1 MSVTSTG
8 YRVGKQPIA
17 QSFYIDDPAGIYC
30 TKVDLF
36 FKAADENAPIQ
47 VQIRP
52 MVNGFPSSNTIIPG
66 TIKSLAGSTF
76 SGGASISADATTATT
91 FEFDEPT
98 YLKGLNEYALV
109 VIADSKDYEIYIAE
123 INDFVVGS
131 TEKRVNKQ
139 PVLGSLFYSQ
149 NGSTF
154 TPSQNQD
161 LTFKIYQAK
170 FKHSTA
176 TIALHNAPVPKQL
189 LNPNPL
195 KTIST
200 SQTVRV
206 THANHGMQVGQP
218 ITLSG
223 VDSAGVGGIS
233 ASTLNQRHTI
243 TAIDHTGYTF
253 TLDSAADSD
262 AFGGGTTI
270 QSTKNILYNNIYP
283 SIAALIP
290 TGQQFNASVKTTT
303 GKSYAG
309 IETAFQ
315 KQPSFESVQINENNS
330 KSTLMMIAHDSAET
344 SDIGAG
350 IKSLDFNI
358 SIVNADSNMA
368 PMLDLQRTS
377 VGLISNIIDKQ
388 NETILDNHNV
398 PLAYVDETSARGGSS
413 AAKHLTKTIVLN
425 EEAVGLKVL
434 LSANRPSTADF
445 QVYFRTADADTSIVT
460 QNFILASQET
470 VIPTDEN
477 PSIFREYTYLIGGQG
492 GDIAAFTKFQLK
504 IVFRSTNQALV
515 PSISSLRAIA
525 LSA

>member
-1 MSVTSTG
+1 MSVTTTG

-17 QSFYIDDPAGIYC
+17 QSFYIDEPTGIYC

-36 FKAADENAPIQ
+36 FKAADENAPVQI
-47 VQIRP
+47 QIRP

-66 TIKSLAGSTF
+66 AIKSLPGSTF
-76 SGGASISADATTATT
+76 SGGASVSADATIATT

-98 YLKGLNEYALV
+98 FLKGLNEYALV
-109 VIADSKDYEIYIAE
+109 VITDSKDYEIYIAE

-149 NGSTF
+149 NSSTF
-154 TPSQNQD
+154 SPSQNQD

-176 TIALHNAPVPKQL
+176 TIALHNAAVPKQL
-189 LNPNPL
+189 LHPNPI
-195 KTIST
+195 KTISG
-200 SQTVRV
+200 SQTVRI

-223 VDSAGVGGIS
+223 VDSAGVGGIL
-233 ASTLNQRHTI
+233 ASTLNKKHTI
-243 TAIDHTGYTF
+243 TTIDHTGFTF
-253 TLDSAADSD
+253 TADSAADSD

-283 SIAALIP
+283 SISALVPI
-290 TGQQFNASVKTTT
+290 GQRFDASIKTIT

-309 IETAFQ
+309 TETAFQ
-315 KQPSFESVQINENNS
+315 KQTSFKSVQINENNVN
-330 KSTLMMIAHDSAET
+330 STLMMIAHDSAEA
-344 SDIGAG
+344 SELNPGE
-350 IKSLDFNI
+350 KSLDFNI
-358 SIVNADSNMA
+358 SIANADSNVA
-368 PMLDLQRTS
+368 PMLDLQRCS

-388 NETILDNHNV
+388 SETALDDFNV
-398 PLAYVDETSARGGSS
+398 PLAYVDETSARGGSA
-413 AAKHLTKTIVLN
+413 AAKHLTKTIILD

-434 LSANRPSTADF
+434 LSANRPSASDF
-445 QVYFRTADADTSIVT
+445 QVYYRTADADTAIVT
-460 QNFILASQET
+460 QNFVLANQET
-470 VIPTDEN
+470 TIQSDEN
-477 PSIFREYTYLIGGQG
+477 PRVFRQYTYLIGGQG
-492 GDIAAFTKFQLK
+492 GTLNAFTKFQLK

-515 PSISSLRAIA
+515 PAITALRVIA